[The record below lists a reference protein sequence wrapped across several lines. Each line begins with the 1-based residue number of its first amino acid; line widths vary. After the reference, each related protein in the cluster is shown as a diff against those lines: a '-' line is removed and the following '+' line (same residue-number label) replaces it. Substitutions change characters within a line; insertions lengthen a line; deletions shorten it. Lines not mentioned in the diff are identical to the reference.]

1 MTGGA
6 DPRRAPAASLL
17 QYPVLRGR
25 ERMAE
30 EFDVTIPA
38 RLSEVREL
46 SSMVEEFGDA
56 AGLPDPKVFVIN
68 LALDELITNTVT
80 HGGLDGKAD
89 AEIRIRMRVE
99 DGALIL
105 IMDDNGQ
112 PFDPTRDTGADV
124 TSALEERAVGGLGLH
139 LVKTFA
145 DRVSYEFVD
154 GLNRL
159 TMEHDLTKAS
169 D

>member
-1 MTGGA
+1 
-6 DPRRAPAASLL
+6 
-17 QYPVLRGR
+17 
-25 ERMAE
+25 MAE

-38 RLSEVREL
+38 RLSEVSEL
-46 SSMVEEFGDA
+46 SSMVEAFGDA

-80 HGGLDGKAD
+80 HGLDGEAD
-89 AEIRIRMRVE
+89 AEIRIRMRV
-99 DGALIL
+99 DGGTLIL
-105 IMDDNGQ
+105 VMDDNGQ
-112 PFDPTRDTGADV
+112 PFDPTQDTNADV
-124 TSALEERAVGGLGLH
+124 TSTLEERDVGGLGLH

-154 GLNRL
+154 GRNRL
-159 TMEHDLTKAS
+159 TMEHDLTRAS